1 MSPSRIMA
9 AASACLLLGWASM
22 GPERGRAVA
31 PTGEESGRTMK
42 PVVFGTYVERD
53 YQLPN
58 ACRLTESLRAFGGAW
73 RDAPVWVYMPA
84 DATFDDRESLAR
96 LRSLVTEVRTSP
108 TPESAKWFF
117 YGGKP
122 FAAAAA
128 EEAAAGQAA
137 LLVWLD
143 EDTVILDE
151 PREFDLAPGVSLAY
165 CPVMHNRSGTLHDAE
180 PNAFWSRIYETLG
193 LSDDML
199 FPMVTPADEQKI
211 RAYFHCGQLAVRPE
225 QGVLR
230 QWARDFEMLCG
241 DSILVAMCK
250 EDRDKRVFLHQ
261 TALTG
266 SVLHKLQSKEMVE
279 LSNRY
284 NYPIFFERQY
294 GAAKPFNSIANAAT
308 IRCLLSVEKMGP
320 DWSARLDGPADR
332 IAWLKER
339 LQ

>member
-1 MSPSRIMA
+1 M
-9 AASACLLLGWASM
+9 
-22 GPERGRAVA
+22 
-31 PTGEESGRTMK
+31 T
-42 PVVFGTYVERD
+42 PVVFGTYVESAA
-53 YQLPN
+53 QLSN
-58 ACRLTESLRAFGGAW
+58 ASRLTESLRAFGGAW

-84 DATFDDRESLAR
+84 DATIESDEARAR
-96 LRSLVTEVRTSP
+96 LRGLAAEARTST
-108 TPESAKWFF
+108 TPEAARWFF

-128 EEAAAGQAA
+128 EEAAAGRFA

-143 EDTVILDE
+143 EDTVVFDE

-165 CPVMHNRSGTLHDAE
+165 CPVMHNRSGTLYGVE
-180 PNAFWSRIYETLG
+180 PNPFWSRIYERLG

-225 QGVLR
+225 KGILR
-230 QWARDFEMLCG
+230 QWARDFETLCS
-241 DSILVAMCK
+241 DSVLAAMCK
-250 EDRDKRVFLHQ
+250 ADQGKRIFLHQ

-266 SVLHKLQSKEMVE
+266 SVLHKLQPKEMVE
-279 LSNRY
+279 LSARY

-294 GAAKPFNSIANAAT
+294 GAAKPFRTITDVVT
-308 IRCLLSVEKMGP
+308 IRCLHSAERLGP
-320 DWSARLDGPADR
+320 NWPAELEGPADR

-339 LQ
+339 LR